1 METGSLVEAHQS
13 RGAPKLLCESPR
25 RRSVDESMRVAF
37 LSTLPEEE
45 CERYQGELERNTG
58 EIWTRGAFMESTWG
72 IIRRYRTQSAMR
84 VGLSQP
90 IMRELKEK
98 MVESTESDGLT
109 ESVTEESAERS
120 PIMRDQRIR
129 RTKKGL
135 RKYKSVVRK
144 LKEKVNDKLINP
156 KVVRSK
162 AATVVRS
169 LAKVSRPSKVGQ
181 GDGERHGGREKENHV
196 TPMLLAELISTASKA
211 KKQNDTRL
219 KMEVISQCGSG
230 GLEDYKPSCKNMA
243 KMKLEGQLDVLESVH
258 MGDPAG
264 NYMKMVRARNSA
276 RGHLMV
282 WHSKQAM
289 QEHLKKLVMGSNLK
303 KKE

>member
-120 PIMRDQRIR
+120 PIMRDQ
-129 RTKKGL
+129 
-135 RKYKSVVRK
+135 
-144 LKEKVNDKLINP
+144 
-156 KVVRSK
+156 
-162 AATVVRS
+162 
-169 LAKVSRPSKVGQ
+169 
-181 GDGERHGGREKENHV
+181 
-196 TPMLLAELISTASKA
+196 
-211 KKQNDTRL
+211 
-219 KMEVISQCGSG
+219 
-230 GLEDYKPSCKNMA
+230 
-243 KMKLEGQLDVLESVH
+243 
-258 MGDPAG
+258 
-264 NYMKMVRARNSA
+264 
-276 RGHLMV
+276 
-282 WHSKQAM
+282 
-289 QEHLKKLVMGSNLK
+289 
-303 KKE
+303 